1 MTEEVDCVP
10 KEPIVKRRSYFTMA
24 FAVVIILLVAGYL
37 YGVTF
42 TTIPKDNVR
51 IVDTILGFLLGSV
64 VAPIIIWA
72 FRSSKAQVDKE
83 NAELEVRQLNGKIGG
98 DVNVEPK

>member
-1 MTEEVDCVP
+1 MSDKIESRLETARD
-10 KEPIVKRRSYFTMA
+10 PIVKRKGVFEMI
-24 FAVVIILLVAGYL
+24 FAIIIILLVGGYF

-42 TTIPKDNVR
+42 TNIPEGNTR

-64 VAPIIIWA
+64 LSPIIMWA

-83 NAELEVRQLNGKIGG
+83 TAELQVKQLNGKGG
-98 DVNVEPK
+98 DDA